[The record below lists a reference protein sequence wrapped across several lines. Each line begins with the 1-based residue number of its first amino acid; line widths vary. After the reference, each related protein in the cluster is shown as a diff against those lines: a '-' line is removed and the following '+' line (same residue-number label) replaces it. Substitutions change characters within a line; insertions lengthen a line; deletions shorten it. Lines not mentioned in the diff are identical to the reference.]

1 MVMLLR
7 CTTIPYEWAS
17 VCNLFIPSSSAT
29 DSPGH
34 DAREATT
41 LPGVRCNWSTPVPT
55 NIPDAHTRTHAG
67 TRPWNSGHQEQFLGS
82 KKYLSDESSVL
93 NIPWAPD
100 NILGAKSRA

>member
-41 LPGVRCNWSTPVPT
+41 LPGVRCNWSVPVPT
-55 NIPDAHTRTHAG
+55 NILGVHTRAHAG
-67 TRPWNSGHQEQFLGS
+67 SRPWDPGPREQFS
-82 KKYLSDESSVL
+82 EVQE
-93 NIPWAPD
+93 IPFRR
-100 NILGAKSRA
+100 IQCTQYSLGAR